1 MAESGSNGFDDIVGG
16 HDMSKKRRKQR
27 KEHHN
32 APHHKK
38 RKIMSSAL
46 SGELRDRYD
55 TRSIPVKE
63 GDEVEVMRG
72 SFKGHIDKVA
82 RVDRRNMKIYVEN
95 VTVQKADESKEPFGI
110 HPSNLRITKLDLSD
124 PWRKEKLENLSKE
137 G

>member
-124 PWRKEKLENLSKE
+124 PWRKEKLEKNRS
-137 G
+137 